1 VAKSETFNDLFL
13 RATGRAPFPY
23 QERLAGTESPRVF
36 VNVPTGVG
44 KTASAFFAWLWRRR
58 FAPQSVQQQTP
69 RRLVYCLPMR
79 VLVEQTRN
87 HIVDWVGRLGLKDQ
101 IGVHALMGGEES
113 GDWDLYPECDLV
125 LTGTQDMLLSRA
137 LNRGYGMS
145 RYRWPMEY
153 GLLNNDCLWVLDEVQ
168 LMGNGLA
175 TTTQLQAFREK
186 LGTLGPAHTI
196 WMSATLDRDWLR
208 TVDFDSGDRSEILE
222 LSDEDFKSKQ
232 VWRVTHADKRL
243 RKASA
248 KFDQPKELAAEILK
262 AHQPASRTI
271 VILNTVRRGVDLY
284 EQFKNKKPEAAVTLL
299 HSRFRPPDRKRLV
312 DEMLQAPGLA
322 GSIIISTQV
331 IEAGIDISASVMFTE
346 LAPWSSL
353 VQRFGRC
360 NRAGDDQN
368 ASVFW
373 IDWPSEN
380 EKSARPYELQELQQA
395 RKILLQCGDVGPASL
410 PVVKMPFEH
419 RHVIR
424 RKDIIEL
431 FDTTPDLAGYD
442 IDVSRFIREDSELDV
457 QVFWRDFK
465 TDTPPDDAPTP
476 HRNESCSAPIG
487 EVRELLKKRLAWLWD
502 GLEER
507 WQRADAARLYPGLT
521 LMLRAADGAYTKT
534 EGWNPKSRLAV
545 SDLSEGGAE
554 QDGLGRDRWSKT
566 DWMTLTDHTNQV
578 VKQAAQII
586 RSLPVARSLDSAVIE
601 AARWHD
607 AGKAHQVF
615 QDSMRRKEADN
626 APAELLA
633 KCPHDFRHQ
642 RRGFRHELASGVLAL
657 MNGRNDLVA
666 YLAASHH
673 GKVRLSIRSLPN
685 EERPIDPSRRF
696 ARGVHEGDLIPEAD
710 LGDGVVVPATAI
722 RLDYM
727 DLGGSA
733 ELGASW
739 LARMLGLRDRPDLGP
754 FRLALLESIVKA
766 ADERASG
773 ADTK

>member
-1 VAKSETFNDLFL
+1 MLSFRELFEKV
-13 RATGRAPFPY
+13 TGHAPFPY
-23 QERLAGTESPRVF
+23 QERLAETDSPRVF

-44 KTASAFFAWLWRRR
+44 KTAAAFFAWLWRRR

-79 VLVEQTRN
+79 VLVEQTHDR
-87 HIVDWVGRLGLKDQ
+87 IADWVKRLGLTDE
-101 IGVHALMGGEES
+101 IGVHVLMGGEE
-113 GDWDLYPECDLV
+113 GGEWDLYPERNLA
-125 LTGTQDMLLSRA
+125 LIGTQDMLLSRA

-208 TVDFDSGDRSEILE
+208 TVDFDPEDNSETIE
-222 LSDEDFKSKQ
+222 LSEEDSE
-232 VWRVTHADKRL
+232 RVRNVIRALKPL
-243 RKASA
+243 RTARA
-248 KFDQPKELAAEILK
+248 TCDQTKELAAEILK
-262 AHQPASRTI
+262 AHRPASRTI
-271 VILNTVRRGVDLY
+271 VILNTVRRAVDLY
-284 EQFKNKKPEAAVTLL
+284 DQLKQRKPDAAMSLL

-312 DEMLQAPGLA
+312 EEMLQAPGPA

-331 IEAGIDISASVMFTE
+331 IEAGVDVSASVMFTE
-346 LAPWSSL
+346 LAPWASL

-360 NRAGDDQN
+360 NRAGEDQN

-380 EKSARPYELQELQQA
+380 EKSARPYEPQDLQQA
-395 RKILLQCGDVGPASL
+395 RKVLLQSSDVGPASL
-410 PVVKMPFEH
+410 CTKNIKMPFAH

-424 RKDIIEL
+424 RKDVIEL

-442 IDVSRFIREDSELDV
+442 VDVSRFIREDSKLDV

-476 HRNESCSAPIG
+476 NRNESCSAPIG
-487 EVRELLKKRLAWLWD
+487 EVRELLKKRSAWFWD

-507 WQRADAARLYPGLT
+507 WQKADAGRLYPGLT
-521 LMLRAADGAYTKT
+521 LMLRAADGAYTQT
-534 EGWNPKSRLAV
+534 VGWNPKSKQAV
-545 SDLSEGGAE
+545 SDLSEKRPENDGMGR
-554 QDGLGRDRWSKT
+554 DGLSERT
-566 DWMTLTDHTNQV
+566 WMTLAAHTNQV
-578 VKQAAQII
+578 VKKAERIVVQLPIPQ
-586 RSLPVARSLDSAVIE
+586 SLQPAVIE

-607 AGKAHQVF
+607 AGKAHQIF
-615 QDSMRRKEADN
+615 QDTMRRKDATEA
-626 APAELLA
+626 PQGLLA
-633 KCPHDFRHQ
+633 KCPHVGRHK

-657 MNGRNDLVA
+657 MNGRSDLVA

-685 EERPIDPSRRF
+685 EERPIDPSKRF

-710 LGDGVVVPATAI
+710 LGDGVPVPATAI

-739 LARMLGLRDRPDLGP
+739 LARMLGLRDRSDLGP
-754 FRLALLESIVKA
+754 FRLALLESILKA

-773 ADTK
+773 AGTK